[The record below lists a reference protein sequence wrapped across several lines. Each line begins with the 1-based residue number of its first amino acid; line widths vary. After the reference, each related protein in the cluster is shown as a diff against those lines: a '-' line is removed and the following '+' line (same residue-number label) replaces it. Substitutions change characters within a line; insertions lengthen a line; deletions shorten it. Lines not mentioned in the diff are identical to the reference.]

1 MQQGY
6 TTQASFDSTVYIK
19 EWGSSTAGLPK
30 KYMNFWT
37 AIPRPNASYNPASRH
52 HLNLRTLATTTS
64 AIDLPSG
71 AAAAAAATAVSAT
84 SSSATSTPTGGTIV
98 RQVNAEKMEK

>member
-6 TTQASFDSTVYIK
+6 NTQASFDSTVYIK

-37 AIPRPNASYNPASRH
+37 AIPRPNASYNPASRQ
-52 HLNLRTLATTTS
+52 HLNLQTLVTITS

-84 SSSATSTPTGGTIV
+84 TTSATTSPTGGTIV
-98 RQVNAEKMEK
+98 RQVNAEKREE